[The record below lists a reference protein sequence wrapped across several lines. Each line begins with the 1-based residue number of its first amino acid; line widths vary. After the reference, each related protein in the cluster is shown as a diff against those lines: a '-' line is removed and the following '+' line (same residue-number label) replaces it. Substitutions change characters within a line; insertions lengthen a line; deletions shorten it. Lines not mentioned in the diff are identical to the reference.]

1 MEALLTRAR
10 CVSPSIAAA
19 LSAFMLGVQ
28 DAAAQDLQAGFDEAS
43 NKFRRYVKQG
53 AAIGALI
60 CTIVSLCIGGWKFMN
75 KDPGAVWYLVGVVA
89 GGIVFGIAQEMG

>member
-1 MEALLTRAR
+1 MDALLVRVR
-10 CVSPSIAAA
+10 SVSPAVAAG
-19 LSAFMLGVQ
+19 LVAFLLGVH
-28 DAAAQDLQAGFDEAS
+28 DATAQDLQSGFDEAS
-43 NKFRRYVKQG
+43 TKFRKYVKQG

-89 GGIVFGIAQEMG
+89 GGIVFGIAQGMG